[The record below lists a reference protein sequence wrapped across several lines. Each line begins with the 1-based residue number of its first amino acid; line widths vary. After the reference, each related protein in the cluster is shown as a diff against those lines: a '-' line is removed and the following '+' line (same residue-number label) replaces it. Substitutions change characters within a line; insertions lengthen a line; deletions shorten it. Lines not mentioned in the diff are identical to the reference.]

1 MANTVTV
8 TFDERAIRR
17 WTQDLDR
24 QIQRR
29 VVARALDR
37 VAQEVTFNVIRDAPV
52 DTGRLRR
59 SIRYRLD
66 TRDTLAY
73 LYVLE
78 DAAYWRYLNYGTVYI
93 PAGPFVSVQLRTVDQ
108 VIYEAV
114 RDAFADFVRGVSI
127 GTIRIF

>member
-17 WTQDLDR
+17 WAEDLDR

-114 RDAFADFVRGVSI
+114 RDAFAEFVRGVSI